1 MIPCKRPWKSWSSKP
16 RGSRPL
22 DPARALLLFFAIVL
36 AASWLAGP
44 QTRTAAAA
52 GQGAGPAVSAPRVI
66 EIPIE
71 GIIQPFLA
79 DFVDEALAHAAS
91 EHASLVLLTLNT
103 PGGLDTSMRDIIQH
117 IIASPVPVAAYV
129 SPSGSRAA
137 SAGFYILLSADV
149 AVMAPGTDTGASS
162 PVFLIGGTAAQ
173 VDETLKKKAMNE
185 AAAYLRSI
193 CGNRGRNV
201 DLAEKAVTEAKAFSD
216 TEALNGKLID
226 LVASSPEEL
235 FAKLDG
241 RTITRFDG
249 SSLTLHLRGAVI
261 SRFEVS
267 SKQKFLGWLAEPDL
281 MFILLIVGLVGLY
294 VEFTHPGLILPGVLG
309 GVALLLFLVGAR
321 VVPINLF
328 AILLIASAVAL
339 FAIEAKVTSHGV
351 LALLGVV
358 AMLAGALV
366 LVRSPITGEGV
377 SPAVALG
384 FTIPFAVLAV
394 VVMRLALRTF
404 TMKPSTGNAQLVGQI
419 GEMREPVDGTG
430 MVFVGG
436 ELWQARAQQQIPTGS
451 KVRVLRV
458 DGLTL
463 EVAPATLKKETQVQA
478 PS

>member
-1 MIPCKRPWKSWSSKP
+1 MIPRKRPWKSWSSKP
-16 RGSRPL
+16 RGSRPRN
-22 DPARALLLFFAIVL
+22 PARALLFFFAIVL

-44 QTRTAAAA
+44 QRRTAAAA
-52 GQGAGPAVSAPRVI
+52 GQAAGPAVPSPRVI

-71 GIIQPFLA
+71 GVIQPFLA

-103 PGGLDTSMRDIIQH
+103 PGGLDTAMRDIIQH

-226 LVASSPEEL
+226 LVASSPEDL
-235 FAKLDG
+235 FAKLEG

-249 SSLTLHLRGAVI
+249 STLTLHLRGAVI
-261 SRFEVS
+261 SHYEVS

-309 GVALLLFLVGAR
+309 GVALLLFLVGAQ

-451 KVRVLRV
+451 KVRVVRV

-463 EVAPATLKKETQVQA
+463 EVAPATLEKETQVQA

>member
-1 MIPCKRPWKSWSSKP
+1 MIPRNPPRKNSSP
-16 RGSRPL
+16 ELRGSRIRSY
-22 DPARALLLFFAIVL
+22 ARALSIFFALVL
-36 AASWLAGP
+36 AAAWFAGP
-44 QTRTAAAA
+44 LSRGAAA
-52 GQGAGPAVSAPRVI
+52 GGQAAGAPAGPPRVV
-66 EIPIE
+66 EVPID
-71 GIIQPFLA
+71 GVIQPFLA
-79 DFVDEALAHAAS
+79 DFVDEAFAQAAS
-91 EHASLVLLTLNT
+91 QHASLVLLTLNT

-117 IIASPVPVAAYV
+117 IISSPVPVAAFV

-149 AVMAPGTDTGASS
+149 AAMAPGTDTGASS
-162 PVFLIGGTAAQ
+162 PIFLIGGTAAQ

-193 CGNRGRNV
+193 SGKRGRNV
-201 DLAEKAVTEAKAFSD
+201 ELAEKAVTEAKAFSNS
-216 TEALNGKLID
+216 EALDGKLID
-226 LVASSPEEL
+226 LVASSREDL
-235 FAKLDG
+235 LAKLDG

-249 SSLTLHLRGAVI
+249 SSLTLHLQGAAV
-261 SRFEVS
+261 SQYEVS

-281 MFILLIVGLVGLY
+281 MFILLIVGLIGLY

-309 GVALLLFLVGAR
+309 GVAILLFLVGAQ

-328 AILLIASAVAL
+328 AILLIAAAVAL

-404 TMKPSTGNAQLVGQI
+404 SMKPSTGDAQLVGQI

-436 ELWQARAQQQIPTGS
+436 ELWRARTREQIPVGA
-451 KVRVLRV
+451 KVRVARV

-463 EVAPATLKKETQVQA
+463 EVAPAAIEAETHVQA

>member
-1 MIPCKRPWKSWSSKP
+1 MNPRKCLWKNWSPEP
-16 RGSRPL
+16 RGSRHWS
-22 DPARALLLFFAIVL
+22 PARALLFFFAIVL
-36 AASWLAGP
+36 TASWLAGP
-44 QTRTAAAA
+44 HRRTAAAA
-52 GQGAGPAVSAPRVI
+52 GQAAGLAVSAPRVI
-66 EIPIE
+66 AIPID
-71 GIIQPFLA
+71 GVIQPFLA

-117 IIASPVPVAAYV
+117 IISSPVPVAAYV

-149 AVMAPGTDTGASS
+149 AAMAPGTDTGASS

-201 DLAEKAVTEAKAFSD
+201 ELAEKAVTEAKAFSD

-261 SRFEVS
+261 SHYEVS

-294 VEFTHPGLILPGVLG
+294 VEFTHSGLILPGVLG
-309 GVALLLFLVGAR
+309 GVALLLFLVGAQ

-366 LVRSPITGEGV
+366 LVKSPITGEGV

-384 FTIPFAVLAV
+384 FTIPFAILAV
-394 VVMRLALRTF
+394 IVMRLALRTF

-436 ELWQARAQQQIPTGS
+436 ELWRARAEQQIPTGS
-451 KVRVLRV
+451 KVRVVRV

-463 EVAPATLKKETQVQA
+463 EVAPATLEAETHVQA

>member
-1 MIPCKRPWKSWSSKP
+1 M
-16 RGSRPL
+16 
-22 DPARALLLFFAIVL
+22 
-36 AASWLAGP
+36 
-44 QTRTAAAA
+44 
-52 GQGAGPAVSAPRVI
+52 
-66 EIPIE
+66 
-71 GIIQPFLA
+71 
-79 DFVDEALAHAAS
+79 DEALAHAAS

-129 SPSGSRAA
+129 APSGSRAA

-149 AVMAPGTDTGASS
+149 AAMAPGTDTGASS

-201 DLAEKAVTEAKAFSD
+201 ELAEKAVTEAKAFSD

-261 SRFEVS
+261 SHYEVS

-309 GVALLLFLVGAR
+309 GVALLLFLVGAQ

-366 LVRSPITGEGV
+366 LVKSPITGEGV

-384 FTIPFAVLAV
+384 FTIPFAILAV
-394 VVMRLALRTF
+394 IVMRLALRTF

-436 ELWQARAQQQIPTGS
+436 ELWRARAEQQIPTGS
-451 KVRVLRV
+451 KVRVVRV

-463 EVAPATLKKETQVQA
+463 EVAPATLEAETHVQA

>member
-1 MIPCKRPWKSWSSKP
+1 MIPRKRPWKTWSPEP
-16 RGSRPL
+16 RRSRRL
-22 DPARALLLFFAIVL
+22 DPARALLFFLAIVL

-44 QTRTAAAA
+44 QRRTAAAA
-52 GQGAGPAVSAPRVI
+52 GQAAGAALSAPRVI
-66 EIPIE
+66 QIPIE
-71 GIIQPFLA
+71 GVIQPFLA

-129 SPSGSRAA
+129 YPSGSRAA
-137 SAGFYILLSADV
+137 SAGFYVLLSADV
-149 AVMAPGTDTGASS
+149 AAMAPGTDTGASS

-226 LVASSPEEL
+226 LVASSPEDL

-249 SSLTLHLRGAVI
+249 ASLTLHLRGALI
-261 SRFEVS
+261 SHYEVS

-309 GVALLLFLVGAR
+309 GVALLLFLVGAQ

-384 FTIPFAVLAV
+384 FTIPFALLAV

-404 TMKPSTGNAQLVGQI
+404 TMKPSTGNVQLVGQI

-436 ELWQARAQQQIPTGS
+436 ELWQARTQQQIPAGS
-451 KVRVLRV
+451 KVRVVRV

-463 EVAPATLKKETQVQA
+463 EVTPATPEKETQVQA